1 MTEDKFTVFEF
12 GYGGEY
18 TISGIDAT
26 FKNKRDAER
35 VCDRLNWLTEDLK
48 LAKTNQKILEEENRD
63 LKEHIY
69 CELDEIIE
77 FLKNQY
83 DDMNFNESQTA
94 NTIYNR
100 LKALQEELE

>member
-77 FLKNQY
+77 FLKSQY